1 MIIWSPGWSVQLAT
15 GGVKTHDQ
23 VPVKKSRSR
32 LPFTIDCSCSCKLP
46 LLLEILLSLAF
57 SRDVCKAEREIDVPE
72 GAARN
77 AWHMADSL
85 NACRR
90 NEMSESIAQAPQ
102 AALATPSLQRP
113 ISF

>member
-57 SRDVCKAEREIDVPE
+57 SRDVCKAER
-72 GAARN
+72 
-77 AWHMADSL
+77 L
-85 NACRR
+85 TCRKGLR
-90 NEMSESIAQAPQ
+90 EMLGIWQ
-102 AALATPSLQRP
+102 TP
-113 ISF
+113 